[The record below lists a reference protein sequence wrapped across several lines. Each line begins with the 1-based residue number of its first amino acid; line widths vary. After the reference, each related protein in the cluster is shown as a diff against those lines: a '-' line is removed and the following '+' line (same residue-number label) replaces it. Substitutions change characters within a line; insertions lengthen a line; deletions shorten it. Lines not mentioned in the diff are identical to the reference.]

1 MKILR
6 ITILAL
12 LLLNSCSQR
21 SAILTEKDGFVSI
34 DSTKMYYSIFGSGD
48 TLVVLHG
55 GPGLSHKYLK
65 PQLDS
70 LLSSNFTLLYYDQ
83 RGSGWSEGTK
93 DTLKLNMQTFISDL
107 DEIRRHF
114 KLSELNL
121 VGHSFGGLLAMHY
134 GITFPDKLNSLVLI
148 DTDAASYELRTP
160 YQIKTIN
167 ARLTEEQNI
176 YLDSISESEAYKNFD
191 VSAYDKYYK
200 TFLTSYFANPKDTLH
215 LSMGFDSI
223 SIPKIG
229 VTGPSIRR
237 DLGQYDIHD
246 QLDKILCPTLILHG
260 TESVFSVDGAKAINN
275 ELANS
280 ELHLFEDCGHF
291 EYIEAP
297 NKFKLLIEDF
307 HGIE

>member
-107 DEIRRHF
+107 DE
-114 KLSELNL
+114 
-121 VGHSFGGLLAMHY
+121 
-134 GITFPDKLNSLVLI
+134 
-148 DTDAASYELRTP
+148 
-160 YQIKTIN
+160 
-167 ARLTEEQNI
+167 
-176 YLDSISESEAYKNFD
+176 
-191 VSAYDKYYK
+191 
-200 TFLTSYFANPKDTLH
+200 
-215 LSMGFDSI
+215 
-223 SIPKIG
+223 
-229 VTGPSIRR
+229 
-237 DLGQYDIHD
+237 
-246 QLDKILCPTLILHG
+246 
-260 TESVFSVDGAKAINN
+260 
-275 ELANS
+275 
-280 ELHLFEDCGHF
+280 
-291 EYIEAP
+291 
-297 NKFKLLIEDF
+297 
-307 HGIE
+307 